1 MNQEESEGEEG
12 DSIEEQIEDNL
23 KQKASSS
30 EVKRSQE
37 IVKMEKEEE
46 EEEEVSIVSE
56 GESVEDEKFLMES
69 EERVDRVKIDTIEE
83 SLLRVIEQIKQGA
96 RYCLDPFRELIS
108 QTLSGEELLQSK
120 ITNMLSYIIH
130 SRKEYSSPHAASPSR
145 KRRKTTRR
153 TSSTA
158 SGRRRGRRRGR
169 S

>member
-1 MNQEESEGEEG
+1 MRPPKTKSIRKIGRSINQEESEGEEG

-69 EERVDRVKIDTIEE
+69 EERVDRAKIDTIEE
-83 SLLRVIEQIKQGA
+83 SLLRIIEQLRQGA
-96 RYCLDPFRELIS
+96 TKYSLDQF
-108 QTLSGEELLQSK
+108 K
-120 ITNMLSYIIH
+120 
-130 SRKEYSSPHAASPSR
+130 
-145 KRRKTTRR
+145 
-153 TSSTA
+153 
-158 SGRRRGRRRGR
+158 
-169 S
+169 